1 MLTSF
6 GRCFRTLRLC
16 FPTAAAMAAL
26 AIGAADVT
34 SARAEEPAA
43 APAADTVKVDTPAAP
58 PEDVALLREIRDAL
72 VKK

>member
-6 GRCFRTLRLC
+6 SHCFRTLC
-16 FPTAAAMAAL
+16 PGFSAAATMVAL
-26 AIGAADVT
+26 AIGAAEVT

-58 PEDVALLREIRDAL
+58 PAAQG
-72 VKK
+72 